1 MKKIIIISMAI
12 IFCFAVTVRAE
23 PIISAVFKVKWKDGT
38 PTLPELPEGMDY
50 DCESCGISAMEHVT
64 VAGHIDAEITA
75 YESVMNEI
83 INNHGNVVKF
93 VRYVE
98 EPE

>member
-1 MKKIIIISMAI
+1 MKRTIVISMAI
-12 IFCFAVTVRAE
+12 ILCLAVTVQAE
-23 PIISAVFKVKWKDGT
+23 PLQKAVFKVKWKDGT
-38 PTLPELPEGMDY
+38 PDLPELPEDMEIY
-50 DCESCGISAMEHVT
+50 GISADEHVT
-64 VAGHIDAEITA
+64 TNGHIKAEIQA

-83 INNHGNVVKF
+83 IANHKTVVKF